1 METKIIE
8 ENNTGTVIIEDNAS
22 NENSAGGTQ
31 IIGETGTQIIN
42 EGGTQIIEESQPV
55 PQEPVNSVSQVVRL
69 NGVPL
74 ANDVEVLG
82 YKIKNQKKRIL

>member
-42 EGGTQIIEESQPV
+42 EGGTQIISHDV
-55 PQEPVNSVSQVVRL
+55 PYMLIVAYHIHSS
-69 NGVPL
+69 
-74 ANDVEVLG
+74 AFCISLG
-82 YKIKNQKKRIL
+82 YK